1 MSGLFYRARI
11 TAVSITNTP
20 TTSDIIEC
28 LAATTNPITIHRMVL
43 NCKSV
48 TTSEFYNIQLLKRT
62 TAGSGG
68 SAGTVVPKADINT
81 RSAGLTTT
89 LGRTTT
95 VGTASTV
102 YGDWDW
108 NILVPFDEVHGKNAM
123 EIEIP
128 AATRF
133 SLFINAQ
140 LAGTRVFDG
149 YIDFEER

>member
-11 TAVSITNTP
+11 NAVSISATP

-28 LAATTNPITIHRMVL
+28 LNGTTNPITIHRIVC

-48 TTSEFYNIQLLKRT
+48 TTSEFYNIQLIKRSS
-62 TAGSGG
+62 AGTGG
-68 SAGTVVPKADINT
+68 SAGTVIPKADINT
-81 RSAGLTTT
+81 RSAALTSTV
-89 LGRTTT
+89 GRVTT
-95 VGTASTV
+95 VGTPSTV

-108 NILVPFDEVHGKNAM
+108 NILVPFDEVHGKAAM

-133 SLFINAQ
+133 SLFMNGQ

-149 YIDFEER
+149 YIEFEER

>member
-1 MSGLFYRARI
+1 MAGLFYRARI
-11 TAVSITNTP
+11 NGVSISATP

-28 LAATTNPITIHRMVL
+28 LSGSTNPVTIHRIAL
-43 NCKSV
+43 TCRSV
-48 TTSEFYNIQLLKRT
+48 TTSEFYPVQLLKRT

-68 SAGTVVPKADINT
+68 SGATIVPKADINT
-81 RSAGLTTT
+81 RSAALSANV
-89 LGRTTT
+89 GRVTT

-102 YGDWDW
+102 YGEWDW
-108 NILVPFDEVHGKNAM
+108 NLVIPFDEVHGKSAM

-133 SLFINAQ
+133 SFFINAQ
-140 LAGTRVFDG
+140 LAGTRIFDG

>member
-11 TAVSITNTP
+11 NAVSITNTP

-28 LAATTNPITIHRMVL
+28 LTGTTNPITIHRIVM

-48 TTSEFYNIQLLKRT
+48 TTTEFYNVQLLKRT
-62 TAGSGG
+62 TGGTGG
-68 SAGTVVPKADINT
+68 SSGTVVPKADINT
-81 RSAGLTTT
+81 RSAALTTN
-89 LGRTTT
+89 LGRVTT

-108 NILVPFDEVHGKNAM
+108 NIVIPFDEVHGKTAM

-133 SLFINAQ
+133 SFFLNGQ
-140 LAGTRVFDG
+140 MAGTRVFDG
-149 YIDFEER
+149 YIEFEER